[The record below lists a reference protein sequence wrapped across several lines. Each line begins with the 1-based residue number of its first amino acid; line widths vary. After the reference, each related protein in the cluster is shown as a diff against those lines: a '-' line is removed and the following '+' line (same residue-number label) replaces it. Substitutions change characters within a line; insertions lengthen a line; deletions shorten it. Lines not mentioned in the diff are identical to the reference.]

1 MSTIPKHIVITGP
14 TAGIGRAAA
23 LSLASQGAQ
32 LTLLCRNLDKGL
44 ALSEAIECEG
54 GLKPHLVQ
62 MDMASLQSVR
72 TAAASV
78 LGLGLPI
85 DVLLNNAGLINS
97 HRRETPDG
105 FEETLAVNH
114 FAPFLLTGLLLPAIL
129 EAAPGARIVNVASGA
144 HSFVKSMGFD
154 DIQLQRSYKTFEAY
168 GRSKLA
174 NILFTRTL
182 SQRLAGKGVTVN
194 CLHPGA
200 VATDIGKQHGELLAK
215 IIPIVLKPFFR
226 GPQKGAETSI
236 YLCTNDKVADQTGG
250 YWYNCKLTKVKPW
263 AADDVQAQR
272 LWDYTQETIGYQF
285 LVPRDGIEPPTRG
298 FSIPCSTD

>member
-1 MSTIPKHIVITGP
+1 MLTVLSTTPKHIVITGP
-14 TAGIGRAAA
+14 TAGIGRATA
-23 LSLASQGAQ
+23 LSLASHGAQ

-44 ALSEAIECEG
+44 VLSEVIENEG
-54 GLKPHLVQ
+54 GLKPHVVQ
-62 MDMASLQSVR
+62 IDMASLQSVR

-78 LGLGLPI
+78 LDLGLPI
-85 DVLLNNAGLINS
+85 DGLLNNAGLINS
-97 HRRETPDG
+97 HRRETLDG

-129 EAAPGARIVNVASGA
+129 KAAPGARIVNVASGA
-144 HSFVKSMGFD
+144 HSFVQGMGFD
-154 DIQLQRSYKTFEAY
+154 DIQLQQSYKMFEAY

-200 VATDIGKQHGELLAK
+200 VATDIGKQHGELIAK
-215 IIPIVLKPFFR
+215 IIPTLLRPFFR

-236 YLCTNDKVADQTGG
+236 YLCTDDKVADQTGG

-263 AADDVQAQR
+263 AEDDVQAQR
-272 LWDYTQETIGYQF
+272 LWDYTQDMLGYQY
-285 LVPRDGIEPPTRG
+285 LQL
-298 FSIPCSTD
+298 

>member
-1 MSTIPKHIVITGP
+1 MSTLAKHIVITGP
-14 TAGIGRAAA
+14 TAGIGRASA
-23 LSLASQGAQ
+23 LSLARQGAQ
-32 LTLLCRNLDKGL
+32 LTLLCRNLDKG
-44 ALSEAIECEG
+44 ADLSETIVGAG

-72 TAAASV
+72 AAAASV
-78 LGLGLPI
+78 LDLGLPI

-97 HRRETPDG
+97 HRRETLDG

-129 EAAPGARIVNVASGA
+129 KAAPGARIVNVASGA
-144 HSFVKSMGFD
+144 HSFVKGMGFD
-154 DIQLQRSYKTFEAY
+154 DIQLQQSYKMFEAY

-182 SQRLAGKGVTVN
+182 SQRLAEKGVTVN

-200 VATDIGKQHGELLAK
+200 VATDIGKQHGELIAK
-215 IIPIVLKPFFR
+215 IIPILLKPFFR

-236 YLCTNDKVADQTGG
+236 YLCTDDKVADQTGG

-263 AADDVQAQR
+263 AKDDAQAQR
-272 LWDYTQETIGYQF
+272 LWNYTQDTLGYQYPQ
-285 LVPRDGIEPPTRG
+285 L
-298 FSIPCSTD
+298 

>member
-1 MSTIPKHIVITGP
+1 MLTVLSTIPKHIVITGA
-14 TAGIGRAAA
+14 TAGIGRASA
-23 LSLASQGAQ
+23 LSLALQGAQ

-44 ALSEAIECEG
+44 AVSEVIESAG
-54 GLKPHLVQ
+54 GLKPHVVQ
-62 MDMASLQSVR
+62 IDMASLQSVR
-72 TAAASV
+72 IAAASV
-78 LGLGLPI
+78 LDLGLPI

-97 HRRETPDG
+97 HRRETLDG

-129 EAAPGARIVNVASGA
+129 KAAPGARIVNVASGA
-144 HSFVKSMGFD
+144 HSFVKGMGFD
-154 DIQLQRSYKTFEAY
+154 DIQLQQSYKMFEAY

-182 SQRLAGKGVTVN
+182 SQRLAEKGVTVN

-200 VATDIGKQHGELLAK
+200 VATDIGKQHGELIAK
-215 IIPIVLKPFFR
+215 IIPILLKPFFR

-236 YLCTNDKVADQTGG
+236 YLCTDDKVADQTGG

-263 AADDVQAQR
+263 AKDDAQAQR
-272 LWDYTQETIGYQF
+272 LWNYTQDTLGYQYPQF
-285 LVPRDGIEPPTRG
+285 
-298 FSIPCSTD
+298 